1 MMGFAAF
8 PAIKTLF
15 TIKAHDALT
24 KNYVGHD
31 MGLEQD
37 RLMMV
42 RAELSEQLVM
52 LRLTSFDANP
62 VQFLMRLER
71 IRKTA
76 AEQRFAAVAEIA
88 AVFEAAMQKV
98 IERGGS
104 AEVVGNFT
112 SILEDAIGCREIK
125 ASAANAM
132 LANVALRLHG

>member
-1 MMGFAAF
+1 
-8 PAIKTLF
+8 
-15 TIKAHDALT
+15 
-24 KNYVGHD
+24 
-31 MGLEQD
+31 MGLDQD

-42 RAELSEQLVM
+42 RAELSEQLSL

-76 AEQRFAAVAEIA
+76 ADQRFAAVAEIA

-104 AEVVGNFT
+104 AAVIGNFT
-112 SILEDAIGCREIK
+112 NILDDAIGCREIK
-125 ASAANAM
+125 ASPANAM

>member
-1 MMGFAAF
+1 
-8 PAIKTLF
+8 
-15 TIKAHDALT
+15 
-24 KNYVGHD
+24 

-62 VQFLMRLER
+62 VQFLMRLEQ

-76 AEQRFAAVAEIA
+76 ADQRFAAVAEIA

-104 AEVVGNFT
+104 AAVIGNFT
-112 SILEDAIGCREIK
+112 NILDDAMRCREVK